1 MKIHDISIS
10 YFTKLYKTAC
20 TRNRAVFSISQI
32 LLCINLIGILNIRF
46 LLFSFFILVSLEV
59 SANKLPL
66 PLKDSDYR
74 FVDENEAKLGQLLFY
89 DPILS
94 GNKEVA
100 CATCHHPSLGTGD
113 GLSLSLGDGG
123 KGLGINRI
131 VDYENPPEQRVPRN
145 AQPLF
150 NLGAKQF
157 KTLFHDGRVEVDLLR
172 PSGLRTPL
180 EEEMVEG
187 FSSIISAQTM
197 FPVLSADEMAGH
209 YSENEISEAVRRGTL
224 TGKGGAWDLIS
235 KRVQSIPE
243 YSNFFINIYD
253 HIKTAQDIKFTDISN
268 AVAAFMEFEW
278 RSDTSPFDD
287 FLKGKQ
293 NLNISQEKGMELFYG
308 KANCSSCHAGALFT
322 DHQFHATGQPQVGPG
337 KAARFQSHSRDLG
350 RFRVTGNIKDKYAF
364 RTPSLRNVELTGP
377 WGHAGAYSKLEAF
390 INAHLNP
397 QLALYNYDKS
407 NVTLTK
413 YDANDWK
420 IMDNATEVKAIADSI
435 TIKPIIVSDGE
446 VMDILAFLGTLTDTK
461 SQKGR
466 LGIPETVPS
475 GLKIPNPQ
483 R

>member
-1 MKIHDISIS
+1 M
-10 YFTKLYKTAC
+10 
-20 TRNRAVFSISQI
+20 
-32 LLCINLIGILNIRF
+32 RF
-46 LLFSFFILVSLEV
+46 LATVIFIFTSLDV

-66 PLKDSDYR
+66 PLNDSDYR
-74 FVDENEAKLGQLLFY
+74 SVDENEAKLGQLLFY

-123 KGLGINRI
+123 KGLGNKRI
-131 VDYENPPEQRVPRN
+131 VDYENLPEQRVPRN

-157 KTLFHDGRVEVDLLR
+157 KTLFHDGRVQVDLSR

-224 TGKGGAWDLIS
+224 TGEGGAWDLIS
-235 KRVQSIPE
+235 KRVGSVPA
-243 YSNFFINIYD
+243 YSDFFIDIYD
-253 HIKTAQDIKFTDISN
+253 HIEVAKDIKFTDISN

-287 FLKGKQ
+287 FLQGKI
-293 NLNISQEKGMELFYG
+293 NLNTSQENGMELFYG

-377 WGHAGAYSKLEAF
+377 WGHAGAYNELEAF
-390 INAHLNP
+390 LGAHIDP
-397 QLALYNYDKS
+397 YLALSNYDKS

-413 YDANDWK
+413 YDTNDWK
-420 IMDNATEVKAIADSI
+420 IMDDASEVKAIADAIS
-435 TIKPIIVSDGE
+435 IKPVIISEGE
-446 VMDILAFLGTLTDTK
+446 VTDLLAFLGTLTDTK
-461 SQKGR
+461 AQKGR

-483 R
+483 

>member
-32 LLCINLIGILNIRF
+32 LLCINLIGILNMRF

-268 AVAAFMEFEW
+268 AIAAFMEFEW

>member
-1 MKIHDISIS
+1 M
-10 YFTKLYKTAC
+10 
-20 TRNRAVFSISQI
+20 FSISGI
-32 LLCINLIGILNIRF
+32 LKYINLNGILNMRF
-46 LLFSFFILVSLEV
+46 LATVIFIFTSLDV

-66 PLKDSDYR
+66 PLNDSDYR
-74 FVDENEAKLGQLLFY
+74 SVDENEAKLGQLLFY

-123 KGLGINRI
+123 KGLGNKRI
-131 VDYENPPEQRVPRN
+131 VDYENLPEQRVPRN

-157 KTLFHDGRVEVDLLR
+157 KTLFHDGRVQVDLSR

-209 YSENEISEAVRRGTL
+209 YSENEISEAVRRGIL
-224 TGKGGAWDLIS
+224 TGEGGAWDLIS
-235 KRVQSIPE
+235 KRVGSVPA
-243 YSNFFINIYD
+243 YSDFFIDIYD
-253 HIKTAQDIKFTDISN
+253 HIEVAKDIKFTDISN

-287 FLKGKQ
+287 FLQGKI
-293 NLNISQEKGMELFYG
+293 NLNTSQENGMELFYG

-377 WGHAGAYSKLEAF
+377 WGHAGAYNELEAF
-390 INAHLNP
+390 LGAHIDP
-397 QLALYNYDKS
+397 YLALSNYDKS

-413 YDANDWK
+413 YDTNDWK
-420 IMDNATEVKAIADSI
+420 IMDDASEVKAIADAIS
-435 TIKPIIVSDGE
+435 IKPVIISEGE
-446 VMDILAFLGTLTDTK
+446 VTDLLAFLGTLTDTK
-461 SQKGR
+461 AQKGR

-483 R
+483 

>member
-1 MKIHDISIS
+1 M
-10 YFTKLYKTAC
+10 
-20 TRNRAVFSISQI
+20 FSISGI
-32 LLCINLIGILNIRF
+32 LKYINLSGILNMRF
-46 LLFSFFILVSLEV
+46 LVTLIFILTSLEV

-66 PLKDSDYR
+66 PLDDSDYR
-74 FVDENEAKLGQLLFY
+74 SVNENEAKLGQLLFY

-123 KGLGINRI
+123 KGLGNKRI
-131 VDYENPPEQRVPRN
+131 VDYENLPEQRVPRN

-157 KTLFHDGRVEVDLLR
+157 KTLFHDGRVQVDLSR

-180 EEEMVEG
+180 EEEMVKG

-235 KRVQSIPE
+235 KRVQAIPE
-243 YSNFFINIYD
+243 YSDFFTDTYD

-287 FLKGKQ
+287 FLQGRFD
-293 NLNISQEKGMELFYG
+293 LSISQEKGMELFYG

-377 WGHAGAYSKLEAF
+377 WGHAGAYNKLEAF
-390 INAHLNP
+390 LSAHIDP
-397 QLALYNYDKS
+397 YLALANYDKS

-413 YDANDWK
+413 YDTNDWK
-420 IMDNATEVKAIADSI
+420 IMDDASEVKAIADAIS
-435 TIKPIIVSDGE
+435 IKPVIISEGE
-446 VMDILAFLGTLTDTK
+446 VTDLLAFLGTLTDTK
-461 SQKGR
+461 AQKGR

-483 R
+483 

>member
-1 MKIHDISIS
+1 M
-10 YFTKLYKTAC
+10 
-20 TRNRAVFSISQI
+20 FSISGI
-32 LLCINLIGILNIRF
+32 LKYINLNGILNMRF
-46 LLFSFFILVSLEV
+46 LATVIFIFTSLDV

-66 PLKDSDYR
+66 PLNDSDYR
-74 FVDENEAKLGQLLFY
+74 SVDENEAKLGQLLFY

-123 KGLGINRI
+123 KGLGNKRI
-131 VDYENPPEQRVPRN
+131 VDYENLPEQRVPRN

-157 KTLFHDGRVEVDLLR
+157 KTLFHDGRVQVDLSR

-224 TGKGGAWDLIS
+224 TGEGGAWDLIS
-235 KRVQSIPE
+235 KRVGSVPA
-243 YSNFFINIYD
+243 YSDFFIDIYD
-253 HIKTAQDIKFTDISN
+253 HIEVAKDIKFTDISN

-287 FLKGKQ
+287 FLQGKI
-293 NLNISQEKGMELFYG
+293 NLNTSQENGMELFYG

-322 DHQFHATGQPQVGPG
+322 DHQFHATGQPQLGPG

-377 WGHAGAYSKLEAF
+377 WGHAGAYNELEAF
-390 INAHLNP
+390 LGAHIDP
-397 QLALYNYDKS
+397 YLALSNYDKS

-413 YDANDWK
+413 YDTNDWK
-420 IMDNATEVKAIADSI
+420 IMDDASEVKAIADAIS
-435 TIKPIIVSDGE
+435 IKPVIISEGE
-446 VMDILAFLGTLTDTK
+446 VTDLLAFLGTLTDTK
-461 SQKGR
+461 AQKGR

-483 R
+483 

>member
-1 MKIHDISIS
+1 M
-10 YFTKLYKTAC
+10 
-20 TRNRAVFSISQI
+20 FSISGI
-32 LLCINLIGILNIRF
+32 LKYINLNGILNMRF
-46 LLFSFFILVSLEV
+46 LVTVIFIFTSLEV

-66 PLKDSDYR
+66 PLNDSDYR
-74 FVDENEAKLGQLLFY
+74 SVDENEAKLGQLLFY

-123 KGLGINRI
+123 KGLGNKRI
-131 VDYENPPEQRVPRN
+131 VDYENLPEQRVPRN

-157 KTLFHDGRVEVDLLR
+157 KTLFHDGRVQVDLSR

-209 YSENEISEAVRRGTL
+209 YSENEISEAVRRGIL
-224 TGKGGAWDLIS
+224 TGEGGAWDLIS
-235 KRVQSIPE
+235 KRVGSVPA
-243 YSNFFINIYD
+243 YSDFFIDIYD
-253 HIKTAQDIKFTDISN
+253 HIEVAKDIKFTDISN

-287 FLKGKQ
+287 FLEGKL
-293 NLNISQEKGMELFYG
+293 NLNISQENGMELFYG

-322 DHQFHATGQPQVGPG
+322 DHQFHATGQPQLGPG

-377 WGHAGAYSKLEAF
+377 WGHAGAYNELEAF
-390 INAHLNP
+390 LGAHIDP
-397 QLALYNYDKS
+397 YLALSNYDKS

-413 YDANDWK
+413 YDTNDWK
-420 IMDNATEVKAIADSI
+420 IMDDASEVKAIADSI
-435 TIKPIIVSDGE
+435 TIKPVMISEGE
-446 VMDILAFLGTLTDTK
+446 VTDLLAFLGTLTDTK
-461 SQKGR
+461 AQKGR

-483 R
+483 

>member
-1 MKIHDISIS
+1 M
-10 YFTKLYKTAC
+10 
-20 TRNRAVFSISQI
+20 
-32 LLCINLIGILNIRF
+32 RF
-46 LLFSFFILVSLEV
+46 LLTFTFILISLDA

-74 FVDENEAKLGQLLFY
+74 SVDENEAKLGQLLFY

-123 KGLGINRI
+123 KGLGSKRI
-131 VDYENPPEQRVPRN
+131 IDYENLPEQRVPRN

-157 KTLFHDGRVEVDLLR
+157 KTLFHDGRVQVDLSR

-235 KRVQSIPE
+235 KRVQAIPE
-243 YSNFFINIYD
+243 YSDFFIDTYD
-253 HIKTAQDIKFTDISN
+253 HIETAQDIKFTDISN

-287 FLKGKQ
+287 FLQGR
-293 NLNISQEKGMELFYG
+293 LDLAISQEKGMELFYG

-377 WGHAGAYSKLEAF
+377 WGHAGAYSNLEAF
-390 INAHLNP
+390 VYAHLNP
-397 QLALYNYDKS
+397 YLALYNYDKS

-420 IMDNATEVKAIADSI
+420 IMDNANEVKAIADSI
-435 TIKPIIVSDGE
+435 TIKPVIISDGE
-446 VMDILAFLGTLTDTK
+446 VTDLLAFLGTLTDIK
-461 SQKGR
+461 AQKGR

-475 GLKIPNPQ
+475 GLEIPNPQ
-483 R
+483 

>member
-1 MKIHDISIS
+1 M
-10 YFTKLYKTAC
+10 
-20 TRNRAVFSISQI
+20 FSISGI
-32 LLCINLIGILNIRF
+32 LKYINLSGILNMRF
-46 LLFSFFILVSLEV
+46 LLTFTFILISLDA

-74 FVDENEAKLGQLLFY
+74 SVDENEAKLGQLLFY

-123 KGLGINRI
+123 KGLGSKRI
-131 VDYENPPEQRVPRN
+131 VDYENLPEQRVPRN

-157 KTLFHDGRVEVDLLR
+157 KTLFHDGRVQVDLSR

-235 KRVQSIPE
+235 KRVQAIPE
-243 YSNFFINIYD
+243 YSDFFIDTYD
-253 HIKTAQDIKFTDISN
+253 HIETAQDIKFTDISN

-287 FLKGKQ
+287 FLQGR
-293 NLNISQEKGMELFYG
+293 LDLAISQEKGMELFYG

>member
-1 MKIHDISIS
+1 M
-10 YFTKLYKTAC
+10 
-20 TRNRAVFSISQI
+20 FSISQI
-32 LLCINLIGILNIRF
+32 LLCINLIGILNMRF
-46 LLFSFFILVSLEV
+46 LLVSFFILVSLEV

-243 YSNFFINIYD
+243 YSNFFIDIYD

>member
-1 MKIHDISIS
+1 M
-10 YFTKLYKTAC
+10 
-20 TRNRAVFSISQI
+20 
-32 LLCINLIGILNIRF
+32 RF
-46 LLFSFFILVSLEV
+46 LLTFTFILISLDA

-74 FVDENEAKLGQLLFY
+74 SVDESEAKLGQLLFY

-123 KGLGINRI
+123 KGLGSKRI
-131 VDYENPPEQRVPRN
+131 IDYENLPEQRVPRN

-157 KTLFHDGRVEVDLLR
+157 KTLFHDGRVQVDLSR

-235 KRVQSIPE
+235 KRVQAIPE
-243 YSNFFINIYD
+243 YSDFFIDTYD
-253 HIKTAQDIKFTDISN
+253 HIETAQDIKFTDISN

-287 FLKGKQ
+287 FLQGR
-293 NLNISQEKGMELFYG
+293 LDLAISQEKGMELFYG

-377 WGHAGAYSKLEAF
+377 WGHAGAYSNLEAF
-390 INAHLNP
+390 VNAHLNP
-397 QLALYNYDKS
+397 YLALSNYDKL

-420 IMDNATEVKAIADSI
+420 IMDNANEVKAIADSI
-435 TIKPIIVSDGE
+435 TIKPVIISDGE
-446 VMDILAFLGTLTDTK
+446 VIDLLAFLGTLTDIK
-461 SQKGR
+461 AQKGR

-475 GLKIPNPQ
+475 GLEIPNPQ
-483 R
+483 

>member
-1 MKIHDISIS
+1 M
-10 YFTKLYKTAC
+10 
-20 TRNRAVFSISQI
+20 
-32 LLCINLIGILNIRF
+32 RF
-46 LLFSFFILVSLEV
+46 LLTFTFILISLDA

-74 FVDENEAKLGQLLFY
+74 SVDENEAKLGQLLFY

-123 KGLGINRI
+123 KGLGSERI
-131 VDYENPPEQRVPRN
+131 VDYENLPEQRVPRN

-157 KTLFHDGRVEVDLLR
+157 KTLFHDGRVQVDLSR

-235 KRVQSIPE
+235 KRVQAIPE
-243 YSNFFINIYD
+243 YSDFFIDTYD
-253 HIKTAQDIKFTDISN
+253 HIETAQDIKFTDISN

-287 FLKGKQ
+287 FLQGR
-293 NLNISQEKGMELFYG
+293 LDLAISQEKGMELFYG

>member
-1 MKIHDISIS
+1 M
-10 YFTKLYKTAC
+10 
-20 TRNRAVFSISQI
+20 FSISGI
-32 LLCINLIGILNIRF
+32 LKYINLNGILNMRF
-46 LLFSFFILVSLEV
+46 LATVIFIFTSLDV

-66 PLKDSDYR
+66 PLNDSDYR
-74 FVDENEAKLGQLLFY
+74 SVDENEAKLGQLLFY

-123 KGLGINRI
+123 KGLGNKRI
-131 VDYENPPEQRVPRN
+131 VDYENLPEQRVPRN

-157 KTLFHDGRVEVDLLR
+157 KTLFHDGRVQVDLSR

-224 TGKGGAWDLIS
+224 TGEGGAWDLIS
-235 KRVQSIPE
+235 KRVGSVPA
-243 YSNFFINIYD
+243 YSDFFIDIYD
-253 HIKTAQDIKFTDISN
+253 HIEVAKDIKFTDISN

-287 FLKGKQ
+287 FLQGKI
-293 NLNISQEKGMELFYG
+293 NLNTSQENGMELFYG

-377 WGHAGAYSKLEAF
+377 WGHAGAYNELEAF
-390 INAHLNP
+390 LGAHIDP
-397 QLALYNYDKS
+397 YLALSNYDKS

-413 YDANDWK
+413 YDTNDWK
-420 IMDNATEVKAIADSI
+420 IMDDASEVKAIADSI
-435 TIKPIIVSDGE
+435 TIKPVMISEGE
-446 VMDILAFLGTLTDTK
+446 VTDLLAFLGTLTDTK
-461 SQKGR
+461 AQKGR

-483 R
+483 

>member
-1 MKIHDISIS
+1 M
-10 YFTKLYKTAC
+10 
-20 TRNRAVFSISQI
+20 FSISGI
-32 LLCINLIGILNIRF
+32 LKYINLSGILNMRF
-46 LLFSFFILVSLEV
+46 LVTLIFILTSLEV

-66 PLKDSDYR
+66 PLDDSDYR
-74 FVDENEAKLGQLLFY
+74 SVNENEAKLGQLLFY

-123 KGLGINRI
+123 KGLGNKRI
-131 VDYENPPEQRVPRN
+131 VDYENLPEQRVPRN

-157 KTLFHDGRVEVDLLR
+157 KTLFHDGRVQVDLSR

-180 EEEMVEG
+180 EEEMVKG

-235 KRVQSIPE
+235 KRVQAIPE
-243 YSNFFINIYD
+243 YSDFFTDTYD
-253 HIKTAQDIKFTDISN
+253 HIETAQDIKFTDISN

-287 FLKGKQ
+287 FLQGRFD
-293 NLNISQEKGMELFYG
+293 LSISQEKGMELFYG

-377 WGHAGAYSKLEAF
+377 WGHAGAYNELEAF
-390 INAHLNP
+390 LGAHIDP
-397 QLALYNYDKS
+397 YLALANYDKS

-413 YDANDWK
+413 YDTNDWK
-420 IMDNATEVKAIADSI
+420 IMDDASEVKAIADSI
-435 TIKPIIVSDGE
+435 TIKPVMISEGE
-446 VMDILAFLGTLTDTK
+446 VTDLLAFLGTLTDTK
-461 SQKGR
+461 AQKGR

-483 R
+483 

>member
-1 MKIHDISIS
+1 M
-10 YFTKLYKTAC
+10 
-20 TRNRAVFSISQI
+20 
-32 LLCINLIGILNIRF
+32 RF
-46 LLFSFFILVSLEV
+46 LVIVIFIFTSLEV

-66 PLKDSDYR
+66 PLNDSDYR
-74 FVDENEAKLGQLLFY
+74 SVNENEAKLGQLLFY

-123 KGLGINRI
+123 KGLGNKRI
-131 VDYENPPEQRVPRN
+131 VDYENLPEQRVPRN

-157 KTLFHDGRVEVDLLR
+157 KTLFHDGRVQVDLSR

-224 TGKGGAWDLIS
+224 TGEGGAWDLIS
-235 KRVQSIPE
+235 KRVGSVPA
-243 YSNFFINIYD
+243 YSDFFIDIYD
-253 HIKTAQDIKFTDISN
+253 HIEVAKDIKFTDISN

-287 FLKGKQ
+287 FLQGR
-293 NLNISQEKGMELFYG
+293 LDLSISQEKGMELFYG

-377 WGHAGAYSKLEAF
+377 WGHAGAYNELEAF
-390 INAHLNP
+390 LGAHIDP
-397 QLALYNYDKS
+397 YLALSNYDKS

-413 YDANDWK
+413 YDTNDWK
-420 IMDNATEVKAIADSI
+420 IMDDASEVKAIADAIS
-435 TIKPIIVSDGE
+435 IKPVIISEGE
-446 VMDILAFLGTLTDTK
+446 VTDLLAFLGTLTDTK
-461 SQKGR
+461 AQKGR

-483 R
+483 

>member
-1 MKIHDISIS
+1 M
-10 YFTKLYKTAC
+10 
-20 TRNRAVFSISQI
+20 FSISGI
-32 LLCINLIGILNIRF
+32 LKYINLNGILNMRF
-46 LLFSFFILVSLEV
+46 LITVIFIFTSLEV
-59 SANKLPL
+59 LANKLPL
-66 PLKDSDYR
+66 PLNDSDYR
-74 FVDENEAKLGQLLFY
+74 SVDENEAKLGQLLFY

-123 KGLGINRI
+123 KGLGNKRI
-131 VDYENPPEQRVPRN
+131 VDYENLPEQRVPRN

-157 KTLFHDGRVEVDLLR
+157 KTLFHDGRVQVDLSR

-235 KRVQSIPE
+235 KRVQAIPE
-243 YSNFFINIYD
+243 YSDFFIDTYD
-253 HIKTAQDIKFTDISN
+253 HIETAQDIKFTDISN
-268 AVAAFMEFEW
+268 AIAAFMEFEW

-287 FLKGKQ
+287 FLHGKL
-293 NLNISQEKGMELFYG
+293 NLNISQENGMELFYG

-377 WGHAGAYSKLEAF
+377 WGHAGAYNELEAF
-390 INAHLNP
+390 LGAHIDP
-397 QLALYNYDKS
+397 YLALSNYDKS

-413 YDANDWK
+413 YDTNDWK
-420 IMDNATEVKAIADSI
+420 IMDDASEVKAIADAIS
-435 TIKPIIVSDGE
+435 IKPVIISKGEVSDL
-446 VMDILAFLGTLTDTK
+446 LAFLGTLTDTK
-461 SQKGR
+461 AQKGR

-483 R
+483 

>member
-1 MKIHDISIS
+1 M
-10 YFTKLYKTAC
+10 
-20 TRNRAVFSISQI
+20 FSISGI
-32 LLCINLIGILNIRF
+32 LKYINLNGILNMRF
-46 LLFSFFILVSLEV
+46 LATVIFIFTSLDV

-66 PLKDSDYR
+66 PLNDSDYR
-74 FVDENEAKLGQLLFY
+74 SVDENEAKLGQLLFY

-123 KGLGINRI
+123 KGLGNKRI
-131 VDYENPPEQRVPRN
+131 VDYENLPEQRVPRN

-157 KTLFHDGRVEVDLLR
+157 KTLFHDGRVQVDLSR

-224 TGKGGAWDLIS
+224 TGEGGAWDLIS
-235 KRVQSIPE
+235 KRVGSVPA
-243 YSNFFINIYD
+243 YSDFFIDIYD
-253 HIKTAQDIKFTDISN
+253 HIEVAKDIKFTDISN

-287 FLKGKQ
+287 FLQGKL
-293 NLNISQEKGMELFYG
+293 NLNISQENGMELFYG

-377 WGHAGAYSKLEAF
+377 WGHAGAYNELEAF
-390 INAHLNP
+390 LGAHIDP
-397 QLALYNYDKS
+397 YLALSNYDKS

-413 YDANDWK
+413 YDTNDWK
-420 IMDNATEVKAIADSI
+420 IMDDASEVKAIADAIS
-435 TIKPIIVSDGE
+435 IKPVIISEGE
-446 VMDILAFLGTLTDTK
+446 VTDLLAFLGTLTDTK
-461 SQKGR
+461 AQKGR

-483 R
+483 

>member
-1 MKIHDISIS
+1 M
-10 YFTKLYKTAC
+10 
-20 TRNRAVFSISQI
+20 
-32 LLCINLIGILNIRF
+32 
-46 LLFSFFILVSLEV
+46 LFRS
-59 SANKLPL
+59 
-66 PLKDSDYR
+66 
-74 FVDENEAKLGQLLFY
+74 
-89 DPILS
+89 
-94 GNKEVA
+94 
-100 CATCHHPSLGTGD
+100 
-113 GLSLSLGDGG
+113 
-123 KGLGINRI
+123 
-131 VDYENPPEQRVPRN
+131 N

-157 KTLFHDGRVEVDLLR
+157 KTLFHDGRVQVDLSR

-235 KRVQSIPE
+235 KRVQAIPE
-243 YSNFFINIYD
+243 YSDFFTDTYD

-287 FLKGKQ
+287 FLQGRFD
-293 NLNISQEKGMELFYG
+293 LSISQEKGMELFYG

-377 WGHAGAYSKLEAF
+377 WGHAGAYNKLEAF
-390 INAHLNP
+390 LSAHIDP
-397 QLALYNYDKS
+397 YLALANYDKS

-413 YDANDWK
+413 YDTNDWK
-420 IMDNATEVKAIADSI
+420 IMDDASEVKAIADSI
-435 TIKPIIVSDGE
+435 TIKPVMISEGE
-446 VMDILAFLGTLTDTK
+446 VTDLLAFLGTLTDTK
-461 SQKGR
+461 AQKGR

-483 R
+483 

>member
-1 MKIHDISIS
+1 M
-10 YFTKLYKTAC
+10 
-20 TRNRAVFSISQI
+20 FSISGI
-32 LLCINLIGILNIRF
+32 LKYINLNGILNMRF
-46 LLFSFFILVSLEV
+46 LATVIFIFTSLEV
-59 SANKLPL
+59 SANKLQL
-66 PLKDSDYR
+66 PLNDSDYR
-74 FVDENEAKLGQLLFY
+74 SVNENEAKLGQLLFY

-123 KGLGINRI
+123 KGLGNKRI
-131 VDYENPPEQRVPRN
+131 VDYENLPEQRVPRN

-157 KTLFHDGRVEVDLLR
+157 KTLFHDGRVQVDLSR

-224 TGKGGAWDLIS
+224 TGEGGAWDLIS
-235 KRVQSIPE
+235 KRVGSVPA
-243 YSNFFINIYD
+243 YSDFFIDIYD
-253 HIKTAQDIKFTDISN
+253 HIEVAKDIKFTDISN

-287 FLKGKQ
+287 FLQGKI
-293 NLNISQEKGMELFYG
+293 NLDTSQENGMELFYG

-377 WGHAGAYSKLEAF
+377 WGQAGAYNELEAF
-390 INAHLNP
+390 IGAHIDP
-397 QLALYNYDKS
+397 YLALSNYDKS

-413 YDANDWK
+413 YDTNDWK
-420 IMDNATEVKAIADSI
+420 IMDDASEVKAIADAIS
-435 TIKPIIVSDGE
+435 IKPVIISEGE
-446 VMDILAFLGTLTDTK
+446 VTDLLAFLGTLTDTK
-461 SQKGR
+461 AQKGR

-483 R
+483 

>member
-1 MKIHDISIS
+1 M
-10 YFTKLYKTAC
+10 
-20 TRNRAVFSISQI
+20 FSISGI
-32 LLCINLIGILNIRF
+32 LKYIKLSGILNMRF
-46 LLFSFFILVSLEV
+46 LVTLIFILTSLEV

-66 PLKDSDYR
+66 PLDDSDYR
-74 FVDENEAKLGQLLFY
+74 SVNENEAKLGQLLFY

-123 KGLGINRI
+123 KGLGNKRI
-131 VDYENPPEQRVPRN
+131 VDYENLPEQRVPRN

-157 KTLFHDGRVEVDLLR
+157 KTLFHDGRVQVDLSR

-180 EEEMVEG
+180 EEEMVKG
-187 FSSIISAQTM
+187 FNSIISAQTM

-235 KRVQSIPE
+235 KRVQAIPE
-243 YSNFFINIYD
+243 YSDFFTDTYD

-287 FLKGKQ
+287 FLQGRFD
-293 NLNISQEKGMELFYG
+293 LSISQEKGMELFYG

-377 WGHAGAYSKLEAF
+377 WGHAGAYNKLEAF
-390 INAHLNP
+390 LSAHIDP
-397 QLALYNYDKS
+397 YLALANYDKS

-413 YDANDWK
+413 YDTNDWK
-420 IMDNATEVKAIADSI
+420 IMDDASEVKAIADSI
-435 TIKPIIVSDGE
+435 TIKPVMISEGE
-446 VMDILAFLGTLTDTK
+446 VTDLLAFLGTLTDTK
-461 SQKGR
+461 AQKGR

-483 R
+483 

>member
-1 MKIHDISIS
+1 M
-10 YFTKLYKTAC
+10 
-20 TRNRAVFSISQI
+20 
-32 LLCINLIGILNIRF
+32 RF
-46 LLFSFFILVSLEV
+46 LVIVIFIFTSLEV

-66 PLKDSDYR
+66 PLNDSDYR
-74 FVDENEAKLGQLLFY
+74 SVDENEAKLGQLLFY

-123 KGLGINRI
+123 KGLGKKRI
-131 VDYENPPEQRVPRN
+131 VNYENLPEQRVPRN

-157 KTLFHDGRVEVDLLR
+157 KTLFHDGRVQVDLSR

-224 TGKGGAWDLIS
+224 TGEGGAWDLIS
-235 KRVQSIPE
+235 KRVGSVPA
-243 YSNFFINIYD
+243 YSDFFIDIYD
-253 HIKTAQDIKFTDISN
+253 HIEVAKDIKFTDISN

-287 FLKGKQ
+287 FLQGKI
-293 NLNISQEKGMELFYG
+293 NLNTSQENGMELFYG

-377 WGHAGAYSKLEAF
+377 WGHAGAYNELEAF
-390 INAHLNP
+390 LGAHIDP
-397 QLALYNYDKS
+397 YLALSNYDKS

-413 YDANDWK
+413 YDTNDWK
-420 IMDNATEVKAIADSI
+420 IMDDASEVKAIADAIS
-435 TIKPIIVSDGE
+435 IKPVIISEGE
-446 VMDILAFLGTLTDTK
+446 VTDLLAFLGTLTDTK
-461 SQKGR
+461 AQKGR

-483 R
+483 

>member
-1 MKIHDISIS
+1 M
-10 YFTKLYKTAC
+10 
-20 TRNRAVFSISQI
+20 
-32 LLCINLIGILNIRF
+32 RF
-46 LLFSFFILVSLEV
+46 LATVIFIFTSLDV

-66 PLKDSDYR
+66 PLNDSDYR
-74 FVDENEAKLGQLLFY
+74 SVDENEAKLGQLLFY

-123 KGLGINRI
+123 KGLGNKRI
-131 VDYENPPEQRVPRN
+131 VDYENLPEQRVPRN

-157 KTLFHDGRVEVDLLR
+157 KTLFHDGRVQVDLSR

-224 TGKGGAWDLIS
+224 TGEGGAWDLIS
-235 KRVQSIPE
+235 KRVGSVPA
-243 YSNFFINIYD
+243 YSDFFIDIYD
-253 HIKTAQDIKFTDISN
+253 HIEVAKDIKFTDISN

-287 FLKGKQ
+287 FLQGKI
-293 NLNISQEKGMELFYG
+293 NLDTSQENGMELFYG

-322 DHQFHATGQPQVGPG
+322 DHQFHATGQPQLGPG

-377 WGHAGAYSKLEAF
+377 WGHAGAYNELEAF
-390 INAHLNP
+390 LGAHIDP
-397 QLALYNYDKS
+397 YLALSNYDKS

-413 YDANDWK
+413 YDTNDWK
-420 IMDNATEVKAIADSI
+420 IMDDASEVKAIADAIS
-435 TIKPIIVSDGE
+435 IKPVIISEGE
-446 VMDILAFLGTLTDTK
+446 VTDLLAFLGTLTDTK
-461 SQKGR
+461 AQKGR

-483 R
+483 

>member
-1 MKIHDISIS
+1 M
-10 YFTKLYKTAC
+10 
-20 TRNRAVFSISQI
+20 
-32 LLCINLIGILNIRF
+32 RF
-46 LLFSFFILVSLEV
+46 LITVIFIFTSLEV

-66 PLKDSDYR
+66 PLNDSDYR
-74 FVDENEAKLGQLLFY
+74 SVDENEAKLGQLLFY

-123 KGLGINRI
+123 KGLGNKRI
-131 VDYENPPEQRVPRN
+131 VDYENLPEQRVPRN

-157 KTLFHDGRVEVDLLR
+157 KTLFHDGRVQVDLSR

-235 KRVQSIPE
+235 KRVQAIPE
-243 YSNFFINIYD
+243 YSDFFVDTYD
-253 HIKTAQDIKFTDISN
+253 HIETAQDIKFTDISN
-268 AVAAFMEFEW
+268 AIAAFMEFEW

-287 FLKGKQ
+287 FLHGKL
-293 NLNISQEKGMELFYG
+293 NLNISQENGMELFYG

-377 WGHAGAYSKLEAF
+377 WGHAGAYNELEAF
-390 INAHLNP
+390 LGAHIDP
-397 QLALYNYDKS
+397 YLALSNYDKS

-413 YDANDWK
+413 YDTNDWK
-420 IMDNATEVKAIADSI
+420 IMDDASEVKAIADAIS
-435 TIKPIIVSDGE
+435 IKPVIISKGE
-446 VMDILAFLGTLTDTK
+446 VADLLAFLGTLTDAK
-461 SQKGR
+461 AQKGR

-483 R
+483 

>member
-1 MKIHDISIS
+1 M
-10 YFTKLYKTAC
+10 
-20 TRNRAVFSISQI
+20 
-32 LLCINLIGILNIRF
+32 RF
-46 LLFSFFILVSLEV
+46 LATVIFIFTSLDV

-66 PLKDSDYR
+66 PLNDSDYR
-74 FVDENEAKLGQLLFY
+74 SVDENEAKLGQLLFY

-123 KGLGINRI
+123 KGLGNKRI
-131 VDYENPPEQRVPRN
+131 VDYENLPEQRVPRN

-157 KTLFHDGRVEVDLLR
+157 KTLFHDGRVQVDLSR

-209 YSENEISEAVRRGTL
+209 YSENEISEAVRRGIL
-224 TGKGGAWDLIS
+224 TGEGGAWDLIS
-235 KRVQSIPE
+235 KRVGSVPA
-243 YSNFFINIYD
+243 YSDFFIDIYD
-253 HIKTAQDIKFTDISN
+253 HIEVAKDIKFTDISN

-287 FLKGKQ
+287 FLQGKI
-293 NLNISQEKGMELFYG
+293 NLNTSQENGMELFYG

-377 WGHAGAYSKLEAF
+377 WGHAGAYNELEAF
-390 INAHLNP
+390 LGAHIDP
-397 QLALYNYDKS
+397 YLALSNYDKS

-413 YDANDWK
+413 YDTNDWK
-420 IMDNATEVKAIADSI
+420 IMDDASEVKAIADAIS
-435 TIKPIIVSDGE
+435 IKPVIISEGE
-446 VMDILAFLGTLTDTK
+446 VTDLLAFLGTLTDTK
-461 SQKGR
+461 AQKGR

-483 R
+483 

>member
-1 MKIHDISIS
+1 M
-10 YFTKLYKTAC
+10 
-20 TRNRAVFSISQI
+20 
-32 LLCINLIGILNIRF
+32 RF
-46 LLFSFFILVSLEV
+46 LLTFTFILISLDA

-74 FVDENEAKLGQLLFY
+74 SVDENEAKLGQLLFY

-123 KGLGINRI
+123 KGLGSKRI
-131 VDYENPPEQRVPRN
+131 VDYENLPEQRVPRN

-157 KTLFHDGRVEVDLLR
+157 KTLFHDGRVQVDLSR

-235 KRVQSIPE
+235 KRVQAIPE
-243 YSNFFINIYD
+243 YSDFFIDTYD
-253 HIKTAQDIKFTDISN
+253 HIETAQDIKFTDISN

-287 FLKGKQ
+287 FLQGR
-293 NLNISQEKGMELFYG
+293 LDLAISQEKGMELFYG

-466 LGIPETVPS
+466 LGIPDTVPS

>member
-1 MKIHDISIS
+1 M
-10 YFTKLYKTAC
+10 
-20 TRNRAVFSISQI
+20 FSISGI
-32 LLCINLIGILNIRF
+32 LKYINLSGILNMRF
-46 LLFSFFILVSLEV
+46 LVTLIFILTSLEV

-66 PLKDSDYR
+66 PLDDSDYR
-74 FVDENEAKLGQLLFY
+74 SVNENEAKLGQLLFY

-123 KGLGINRI
+123 KGLGNKRI
-131 VDYENPPEQRVPRN
+131 VDYENLPEQRVPRN

-157 KTLFHDGRVEVDLLR
+157 KTLFHDGRVQVDLSR

-180 EEEMVEG
+180 EEEMVKG

-235 KRVQSIPE
+235 KRVQAIPE
-243 YSNFFINIYD
+243 YSDFFTDTYD

-287 FLKGKQ
+287 FLQGRID
-293 NLNISQEKGMELFYG
+293 LSISQEKGMELFYG

-377 WGHAGAYSKLEAF
+377 WGHAGAYNELEAF
-390 INAHLNP
+390 LGAHIDP
-397 QLALYNYDKS
+397 YLALSNYDKS

-413 YDANDWK
+413 YDTNDWK
-420 IMDNATEVKAIADSI
+420 IMDDASEVKAIADAI
-435 TIKPIIVSDGE
+435 TIKPVIISEGE
-446 VMDILAFLGTLTDTK
+446 VTDLLAFLGTLTDTK
-461 SQKGR
+461 AQKGR

-483 R
+483 

>member
-1 MKIHDISIS
+1 M
-10 YFTKLYKTAC
+10 
-20 TRNRAVFSISQI
+20 FSISGI
-32 LLCINLIGILNIRF
+32 LKYINLSGILNMRF
-46 LLFSFFILVSLEV
+46 LVTLIFILTSLEV

-66 PLKDSDYR
+66 PLDDSDYR
-74 FVDENEAKLGQLLFY
+74 SVNENEAKLGQLLFY

-123 KGLGINRI
+123 KGLGNKRI
-131 VDYENPPEQRVPRN
+131 VDYENLPEQRVPRN

-157 KTLFHDGRVEVDLLR
+157 KTLFHDGRVQVDLSR

-180 EEEMVEG
+180 EEEMVKG

-235 KRVQSIPE
+235 KRVQAIPE
-243 YSNFFINIYD
+243 YSDFFTDTYD
-253 HIKTAQDIKFTDISN
+253 HIETAQDIKFTDISN

-287 FLKGKQ
+287 FLQGRFD
-293 NLNISQEKGMELFYG
+293 LSISQEKGMELFYG

-377 WGHAGAYSKLEAF
+377 WGHAGAYNELEAF
-390 INAHLNP
+390 LSAHIDP
-397 QLALYNYDKS
+397 YLALANYDKS

-413 YDANDWK
+413 YDTNDWK
-420 IMDNATEVKAIADSI
+420 IMDDASEVKAIADSI
-435 TIKPIIVSDGE
+435 TIKPVMISEGE
-446 VMDILAFLGTLTDTK
+446 VTDLLAFLGTLTDTK
-461 SQKGR
+461 AQKGR

-483 R
+483 

>member
-1 MKIHDISIS
+1 M
-10 YFTKLYKTAC
+10 
-20 TRNRAVFSISQI
+20 FSISGI
-32 LLCINLIGILNIRF
+32 LKYINLNGILNMRF
-46 LLFSFFILVSLEV
+46 LATVIFIFTSLDV

-66 PLKDSDYR
+66 PLNDSDYR
-74 FVDENEAKLGQLLFY
+74 SVDENEAKLGQLLFY

-123 KGLGINRI
+123 KGLGNKRI
-131 VDYENPPEQRVPRN
+131 VDYENLPEQRVPRN

-157 KTLFHDGRVEVDLLR
+157 KTLFHDGRVQVDLSR

-197 FPVLSADEMAGH
+197 FRVLSADEMAGH

-224 TGKGGAWDLIS
+224 TGEGGAWDLIS
-235 KRVQSIPE
+235 KRVRSVPA
-243 YSNFFINIYD
+243 YSDFFIDIYD
-253 HIKTAQDIKFTDISN
+253 HIEVAKDIKFTDISN

-287 FLKGKQ
+287 FLQGKI
-293 NLNISQEKGMELFYG
+293 NLNTSQENGMELFYG

-377 WGHAGAYSKLEAF
+377 WGHAGAYNKLEAF
-390 INAHLNP
+390 LSAHIDP
-397 QLALYNYDKS
+397 YLALANYDKS

-413 YDANDWK
+413 YDTNDWK
-420 IMDNATEVKAIADSI
+420 IMDDASEVKAIADAIS
-435 TIKPIIVSDGE
+435 IKPVIISEGE
-446 VMDILAFLGTLTDTK
+446 VTDLLAFLGTLTDTK
-461 SQKGR
+461 AQKGR

-483 R
+483 

>member
-32 LLCINLIGILNIRF
+32 LLCINLIGILNMRF

-308 KANCSSCHAGALFT
+308 KANCSSCHVGALFT
-322 DHQFHATGQPQVGPG
+322 DHKFHATGQPQVGPG

>member
-1 MKIHDISIS
+1 M
-10 YFTKLYKTAC
+10 
-20 TRNRAVFSISQI
+20 FSISGI
-32 LLCINLIGILNIRF
+32 LKYINLNGILNMRF
-46 LLFSFFILVSLEV
+46 LATVIFIFTSLDV

-66 PLKDSDYR
+66 PLNDSDYR
-74 FVDENEAKLGQLLFY
+74 SVDENEAKLGQLLFY

-123 KGLGINRI
+123 KGLGTKRI
-131 VDYENPPEQRVPRN
+131 VDYENLPEQRVPRN

-157 KTLFHDGRVEVDLLR
+157 KTLFHDGRVQVDLSR

-224 TGKGGAWDLIS
+224 TGEGGAWDLIS
-235 KRVQSIPE
+235 KRVGSVPA
-243 YSNFFINIYD
+243 YSDFFIDIYD
-253 HIKTAQDIKFTDISN
+253 HIEVAKDIKFTDISN

-287 FLKGKQ
+287 FLQGKI
-293 NLNISQEKGMELFYG
+293 NLNTSQENGMELFYG

-377 WGHAGAYSKLEAF
+377 WGHAGAYNELEAF
-390 INAHLNP
+390 LGAHIDP
-397 QLALYNYDKS
+397 YLALSNYDKS

-413 YDANDWK
+413 YDTNDWK
-420 IMDNATEVKAIADSI
+420 IMDDASEVKAIADAIS
-435 TIKPIIVSDGE
+435 IKPVIISEGE
-446 VMDILAFLGTLTDTK
+446 VTDLLAFLGTLTDTK
-461 SQKGR
+461 AQKGR

-483 R
+483 

>member
-1 MKIHDISIS
+1 M
-10 YFTKLYKTAC
+10 
-20 TRNRAVFSISQI
+20 
-32 LLCINLIGILNIRF
+32 RF
-46 LLFSFFILVSLEV
+46 LVTVIFIFTSLEV

-66 PLKDSDYR
+66 PLNDSDYR
-74 FVDENEAKLGQLLFY
+74 SVDENEAKLGQLLFY

-123 KGLGINRI
+123 KGLGRKRI
-131 VDYENPPEQRVPRN
+131 VDYENLPEQRVPRN

-157 KTLFHDGRVEVDLLR
+157 KTLFHDGRVQVDLSR

-180 EEEMVEG
+180 EEEMVDG

-235 KRVQSIPE
+235 KRVQEIPE
-243 YSNFFINIYD
+243 YSDFFIDTYD
-253 HIKTAQDIKFTDISN
+253 HIETAQDIKFTDISN

-287 FLKGKQ
+287 FLQGKL
-293 NLNISQEKGMELFYG
+293 NLDISQENGMELFYG

-350 RFRVTGNIKDKYAF
+350 RFRVTGNINDKYAF

-377 WGHAGAYSKLEAF
+377 WGHAGAYSNLEAF
-390 INAHLNP
+390 VNAHLNP
-397 QLALYNYDKS
+397 YLALSNYDKS

-413 YDANDWK
+413 YDTNDWK
-420 IMDNATEVKAIADSI
+420 IMDDASEVKAITDSI
-435 TIKPIIVSDGE
+435 TIKPVIISEGE
-446 VMDILAFLGTLTDTK
+446 VIDLLAFLGTLTDTK
-461 SQKGR
+461 AQKGR
-466 LGIPETVPS
+466 LGIPKTVPS

-483 R
+483 

>member
-1 MKIHDISIS
+1 
-10 YFTKLYKTAC
+10 L
-20 TRNRAVFSISQI
+20 V
-32 LLCINLIGILNIRF
+32 
-46 LLFSFFILVSLEV
+46 SFFILVSLEV